1 MAAKEI
7 VPALGL
13 ELFSCPHVNCGA
25 IAHQSWFKLYAQW
38 HKKGSSPWLPNEE
51 DLKKF
56 SADKNVPP
64 NVIAFFKKLMQRKV
78 FFETQETTAYLE
90 TELMNVHGSK
100 CYSCGEISLWR
111 ADELI
116 YPANHISIA
125 PDQGMPEDVKADFLE
140 ANEILDK
147 SPRGAAALLRLG
159 IQKLMIHLGEKG
171 KNINDDIAS
180 LVRKGLDTRI
190 QKALDVVRVVGNS
203 AVHPGQ
209 IDLNDDKT
217 IATKL
222 FGLVNVIVESQI
234 TQAKHIEEM
243 YDTVVPDT
251 IKAQIEQRDAPK
263 QIENMTTP
271 DAATL
276 NKDDQR

>member
-7 VPALGL
+7 VPAIGL
-13 ELFSCPHVNCGA
+13 ESFSCPHVNCGA
-25 IAHQSWFKLYAQW
+25 IAHQTWFKLYVLK
-38 HKKGSSPWLPNEE
+38 HDKDSRPWLPREE
-51 DLKKF
+51 DLTKF
-56 SADKNVPP
+56 KAEKHFVPSVVP
-64 NVIAFFKKLMQRKV
+64 FLEKLIQRKV
-78 FFETQETTAYLE
+78 FFETHESSKYLN
-90 TELMNVHGSK
+90 TELENVHASK
-100 CYSCGEISLWR
+100 CYSCGGISLWH

-116 YPANHISIA
+116 YPVNHVSIA
-125 PDQGMPEDVKADFLE
+125 PNEGMPTDVRNDFLE
-140 ANEILDK
+140 ANEILDR

-159 IQKLMIHLGEKG
+159 IQKLMVHLGEKG

-180 LVRKGLDTRI
+180 LVLKGLDTRI

-243 YDTVVPDT
+243 YDTIVPNT
-251 IKAQIEQRDAPK
+251 VKAQIEQRDAPK
-263 QIENMTTP
+263 QIENKKVP
-271 DAATL
+271 H
-276 NKDDQR
+276 

>member
-1 MAAKEI
+1 MAAKGV

-13 ELFSCPHVNCGA
+13 ESFSCPHVECGA
-25 IAHQSWFKLYAQW
+25 IAHQTWFRLFVLRYDGESRPGLPTEDGLRKLSAE
-38 HKKGSSPWLPNEE
+38 HDTPPGIIAF
-51 DLKKF
+51 LKK
-56 SADKNVPP
+56 
-64 NVIAFFKKLMQRKV
+64 IMQREV
-78 FFETQETTAYLE
+78 FFETHDSPAYPK
-90 TELMNVHGSK
+90 TELMNVHASR
-100 CYSCGEISLWR
+100 CYSCGRIALWR

-116 YPANHISIA
+116 YPVNHISIA
-125 PDQGMPEDVKADFLE
+125 PTEGMPDDVKADFLE

-180 LVRKGLDTRI
+180 LVQKGLDTRI

-234 TQAKHIEEM
+234 TQKKHIEEM
-243 YDTVVPDT
+243 YDSVVPEN
-251 IKAQIEQRDAPK
+251 IKAEIEKRDAPK
-263 QIENMTTP
+263 QIE
-271 DAATL
+271 D
-276 NKDDQR
+276 KSD

>member
-13 ELFSCPHVNCGA
+13 ESFSCPHIECGA
-25 IAHQSWFKLYAQW
+25 IAHQSWFKLYVSM
-38 HKKGSSPWLPNEE
+38 HEKDDRPWVPGED
-51 DLKKF
+51 DLKRLKAQKHMAPDVVSF
-56 SADKNVPP
+56 LKR
-64 NVIAFFKKLMQRKV
+64 LMQREV
-78 FFETQETTAYLE
+78 FLETHNDNAYLNN
-90 TELMNVHGSK
+90 ELMNVHASK
-100 CYSCGEISLWR
+100 CYSCKRIALWR

-116 YPANHISIA
+116 YPINHVSIA
-125 PDQGMPEDVKADFLE
+125 PNEGMPADVKADFLE

-147 SPRGAAALLRLG
+147 SPRGAAALLRLS

-171 KNINDDIAS
+171 KNINEDIAS
-180 LVRKGLDTRI
+180 LVLKGLDTRI

-209 IDLNDDKT
+209 IDFNDDKT

-234 TQAKHIEEM
+234 TQATHIEEM
-243 YDTVVPDT
+243 YDTIVPDT
-251 IKAQIEQRDAPK
+251 VKAQIEQRDAPK
-263 QIENMTTP
+263 QIENKKAP
-271 DAATL
+271 
-276 NKDDQR
+276 N

>member
-13 ELFSCPHVNCGA
+13 ESFSCPHVNCGA
-25 IAHQSWFKLYAQW
+25 IAHQTWFNLYVQGQ
-38 HKKGSSPWLPNEE
+38 KNGIRPWLPGEE
-51 DLKKF
+51 DLKRMRGEK
-56 SADKNVPP
+56 DVPP
-64 NVIAFFKKLMQRKV
+64 GVVTFFENLMQRKV
-78 FFETQETTAYLE
+78 FFETHDGTAYLNN
-90 TELMNVHGSK
+90 ELMNVHASK
-100 CYSCGEISLWR
+100 CYSCGGISLWH

-116 YPANHISIA
+116 YPVNHISIA
-125 PDQGMPEDVKADFLE
+125 PNDGMPADVKADFLE

-147 SPRGAAALLRLG
+147 SPRGAAALLRLS
-159 IQKLMIHLGEKG
+159 IQKLMVHLGEKG
-171 KNINDDIAS
+171 DKINDDIAS
-180 LVRKGLDTRI
+180 LVQKGLDARI

-243 YDTVVPDT
+243 YDTIVPDT
-251 IKAQIEQRDAPK
+251 VKAQIERRDAPK
-263 QIENMTTP
+263 QIEN
-271 DAATL
+271 
-276 NKDDQR
+276 KSG

>member
-1 MAAKEI
+1 LKSLKAEKHA
-7 VPALGL
+7 
-13 ELFSCPHVNCGA
+13 
-25 IAHQSWFKLYAQW
+25 
-38 HKKGSSPWLPNEE
+38 SP
-51 DLKKF
+51 D
-56 SADKNVPP
+56 
-64 NVIAFFKKLMQRKV
+64 VITFFENLLQRKV
-78 FFETQETTAYLE
+78 FFQTHESTTYLDN
-90 TELMNVHGSK
+90 ELANVYASK
-100 CYSCGEISLWR
+100 CYSCGEIALWR

-116 YPANHISIA
+116 YPVNHISIA
-125 PDQGMPEDVKADFLE
+125 PNEGMPPDVKADFIE

-159 IQKLMIHLGEKG
+159 IQKLMVHLGEKG

-180 LVRKGLDTRI
+180 LVLKGLDTRI

-217 IATKL
+217 ISAKL

-251 IKAQIEQRDAPK
+251 LKAQIDKRDAPK
-263 QIENMTTP
+263 QIENKTAP
-271 DAATL
+271 DVT
-276 NKDDQR
+276 RP